1 MKQGKGIWKHGPYVA
16 AAFGFREAVNEFLYI
31 CNCTSTAAQG
41 HELRLKFKLQNKHSF
56 ETQEIQVLQSSRS
69 ML

>member
-56 ETQEIQVLQSSRS
+56 ET
-69 ML
+69 